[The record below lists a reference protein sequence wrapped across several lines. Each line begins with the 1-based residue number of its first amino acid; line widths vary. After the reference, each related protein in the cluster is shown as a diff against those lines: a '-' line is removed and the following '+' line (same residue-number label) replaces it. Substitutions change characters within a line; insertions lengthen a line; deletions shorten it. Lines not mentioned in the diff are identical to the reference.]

1 MNVLGAVAVAV
12 LGATWIAW
20 FLLMIA
26 YVLIAAFWRAA
37 HERATERSALRALVF
52 HSLAG
57 IVLSFPGMI
66 LALGGGVEGTS
77 SEVSWILAAALLA
90 CWALAL
96 ASCARRRV
104 PPSLAWFPLAVTAA
118 CLAIFVSQAMRSGSS
133 GIVLV
138 LMTYVGVGVIGW
150 ILVSINFALA
160 VRKYDRYQLP
170 TRAFARYSPYAA
182 SLPVHLSP
190 ASAMK

>member
-12 LGATWIAW
+12 LGATWLAW
-20 FLLMIA
+20 FLLMVA

-37 HERATERSALRALVF
+37 HERATERSTLRALVF

-77 SEVSWILAAALLA
+77 PKVSWILAAALLV
-90 CWALAL
+90 CWALAF
-96 ASCARRRV
+96 ASCAKRRV
-104 PPSLAWFPLAVTAA
+104 PSPLAWFPLGVTAA
-118 CLAIFVSQAMRSGSS
+118 CLAIFVSQAMHSGSS

-138 LMTYVGVGVIGW
+138 LMTYVGVGVIAW
-150 ILVSINFALA
+150 LLVSVNFALA
-160 VRKYDRYQLP
+160 VRKYDRFQLP
-170 TRAFARYSPYAA
+170 TRAFSRYPRNAA
-182 SLPVHLSP
+182 PLRPHLSP